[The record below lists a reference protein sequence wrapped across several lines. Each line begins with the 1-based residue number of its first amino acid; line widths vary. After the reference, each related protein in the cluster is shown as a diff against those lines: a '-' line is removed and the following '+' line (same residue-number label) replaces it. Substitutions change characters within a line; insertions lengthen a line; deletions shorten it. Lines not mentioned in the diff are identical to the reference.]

1 MRDQLL
7 YLAVDFDDGTNHTSP
22 NRSQARMNIVEEIIF
37 TCDVLTK
44 LEAMKIMR
52 TLFTD
57 MVTLARQESIFQIDL
72 LYD

>member
-1 MRDQLL
+1 
-7 YLAVDFDDGTNHTSP
+7 
-22 NRSQARMNIVEEIIF
+22 MNIVEEIIF